1 MLRRIADSLFWA
13 ARYLERAEW
22 RARLVSVNHNLLI
35 EGPAPTGNAWS
46 SLLAISGDQELF
58 EKHYESTDEMS
69 VLTFFVL
76 DERNPSSIRS
86 CINAARSNA
95 GALRHRISSELWL
108 EINTLHLDAKAWSAA
123 RLGTSE
129 VFDFFQQLQDRFYR
143 VAGVINGTLP
153 RGVGFD
159 FLGIGILLERAENVT
174 RLLDIKYHYLLPKVE
189 DVGGPIDLLQW
200 AAVLRSASALEA
212 YRLTYG
218 NLIRTESVVEML
230 LFDPTFPRSARYCV
244 DRLETA
250 LRRIARAAP
259 DPAAAP
265 SGLASDGL
273 AGLLASRNAADV
285 IATGL
290 HDFLLDVQDECERIS
305 SAVFDQYLRFE

>member
-22 RARLVSVNHNLLI
+22 RARLVSVNYNLLI
-35 EGPAPTGNAWS
+35 EGPAPSGNAWS
-46 SLLAISGDQELF
+46 SMLAISGDQELF
-58 EKHYESTDEMS
+58 EQHYETADERS
-69 VLTFFVL
+69 VLSFFVL

-86 CINAARSNA
+86 CIDAARANA
-95 GALRHRISSELWL
+95 RTLRHRISSELWL
-108 EINTLHLDAKAWSAA
+108 ELNMLHLDAKGWSPGKLAT
-123 RLGTSE
+123 GD
-129 VFDFFQQLQDRFYR
+129 VFEFFSLLQDRFYR
-143 VAGVINGTLP
+143 IAGVMNGTLP

-159 FLGIGILLERAENVT
+159 FLGLGIMLERAENVT
-174 RLLDIKYHYLLPKVE
+174 RLLDIKYHYLLPRIE

-212 YRLTYG
+212 YRLSYG
-218 NLIRTESVVEML
+218 NLIRTDHVVEML
-230 LFDPTFPRSARYCV
+230 LFDPTFPRSARFCV

-250 LRRIARAAP
+250 LRRVARAAP
-259 DPAAAP
+259 EPMAAP

-273 AGLLASRNAADV
+273 AGLLASRSAGE
-285 IATGL
+285 IITTGL
-290 HDFLLDVQDECERIS
+290 HDFLLDVQEECERIS

>member
-13 ARYLERAEW
+13 ARYIERVEW

-35 EGPAPTGNAWS
+35 EGPVPPGSGWS

-58 EKHYESTDEMS
+58 EQHYETADETS
-69 VLTFFVL
+69 VLNFFVL

-86 CINAARSNA
+86 CIDAARANA
-95 GALRHRISSELWL
+95 RSLRHRISSELWL
-108 EINTLHLDAKAWSAA
+108 ELNTLHLDAKSWSTA

-129 VFDFFQQLQDRFYR
+129 VFDFFSQLQERFYR
-143 VAGVINGTLP
+143 IAGVMNGTLP
-153 RGVGFD
+153 RGLGFD
-159 FLGIGILLERAENVT
+159 FLGLGILLERAENVT

-189 DVGGPIDLLQW
+189 DVGGPVDLLQW

-212 YRLTYG
+212 YRLMYG
-218 NLIRTESVVEML
+218 NLIRTEHVVEML

-250 LRRIARAAP
+250 LRRIAQAAP
-259 DPAAAP
+259 DPAASP
-265 SGLASDGL
+265 QKLASDGL
-273 AGLLASRNAADV
+273 AGLLSSRTAGEV
-285 IATGL
+285 IANGL
-290 HDFLLDVQDECERIS
+290 HDFLIDVQEECERIN